1 MAKAAGRERLPVTYY
16 PKASAEEI
24 ELLAKAGVDRLIWY
38 VPPDGRD
45 AALKKLEELGE
56 MIRPYL
62 RG

>member
-1 MAKAAGRERLPVTYY
+1 VTYY

-24 ELLAKAGVDRLIWY
+24 ERCARAGVYRLIWY

-45 AALKKLEELGE
+45 AALAKLEELGK

-62 RG
+62 RD